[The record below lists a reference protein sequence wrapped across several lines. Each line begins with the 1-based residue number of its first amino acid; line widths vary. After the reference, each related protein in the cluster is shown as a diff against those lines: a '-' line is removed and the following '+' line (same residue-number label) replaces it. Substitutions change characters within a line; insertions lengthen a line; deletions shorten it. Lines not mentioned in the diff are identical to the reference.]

1 MLLLFVVFWALVFG
15 CLGPAVWE
23 APAAQLFDTNN
34 YRLLIRQLRNHA
46 LQKHLWSSGYDVSLT
61 GRQLDPGQ
69 VYHLTKSRTQTLIGA
84 ATK

>member
-1 MLLLFVVFWALVFG
+1 MHVHH
-15 CLGPAVWE
+15 C
-23 APAAQLFDTNN
+23 AAYSFFDTDN